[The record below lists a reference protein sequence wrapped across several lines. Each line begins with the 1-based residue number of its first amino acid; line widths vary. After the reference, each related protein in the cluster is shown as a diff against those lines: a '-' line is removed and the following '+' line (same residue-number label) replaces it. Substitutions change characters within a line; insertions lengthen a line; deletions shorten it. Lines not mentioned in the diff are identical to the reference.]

1 MALDPA
7 ARDLALAHRAL
18 LERALALEA
27 EKRARHPEW
36 PPSWEWHEVR
46 AEPHLLRRLLVA
58 GLLRV
63 EMKSNTSTRYLVE
76 EPEAVRALLETPP
89 EPPAPGNGPPA
100 LPSDLFDVIVGH
112 DALKDIFRRALR
124 AERPVHV
131 LMVGPPSTAKSL
143 FLMELAR
150 LPGAWYALGTTT
162 SRQGLARFLADRRPR
177 YLLVD
182 ELDKA
187 FREDLAVLLSVM
199 EDGKLVEV
207 KAGRVVQ
214 EELPL
219 RVFAAGNSERGLPP
233 ELLSRFL
240 RARLRPY
247 LATELREVM
256 VGVLVKREGTPEEEA
271 RLLADICLR
280 HGLRDVRDA
289 VRLRRLCRDLADA
302 ERLAAVL
309 GSRSGQ

>member
-1 MALDPA
+1 MALDSA
-7 ARDLALAHRAL
+7 ARDLALAHRGL
-18 LERALALEA
+18 LGRALALE
-27 EKRARHPEW
+27 EERRAQHPEW
-36 PPSWEWHEVR
+36 PPSWEWFEVR
-46 AEPHLLRRLLVA
+46 ADPGLLRRLVVA
-58 GLLRV
+58 GVLRV
-63 EMKSNTSTRYLVE
+63 DLKTNSSTRYLVE
-76 EPEAVRALLETPP
+76 DPGAVRSLLEAPP
-89 EPPAPGNGPPA
+89 ESPAPESGPLA
-100 LPSDLFDVIVGH
+100 LPPDLFDVVVGH
-112 DALKDIFRRALR
+112 DILKDLFRRALL
-124 AERPVHV
+124 AEKPVHV

-187 FREDLAVLLSVM
+187 YREDLAVLLSVM

-207 KAGRVVQ
+207 KTGRVVQ
-214 EELPL
+214 EDLPL

-240 RARLRPY
+240 RAKLRPY

-256 VGVLVKREGTPEEEA
+256 VGVLVKREGTPAVEA
-271 RLLADICLR
+271 AAIADLCLR
-280 HGLRDVRDA
+280 YGLRDVRDA
-289 VRLRRLCRDLADA
+289 VRLRRLSRGCSDV
-302 ERLAAVL
+302 ERILRYIA
-309 GSRSGQ
+309 GKEH

>member
-1 MALDPA
+1 MALDSA

-18 LERALALEA
+18 LGRALVLE
-27 EKRARHPEW
+27 EERRAQHPEW
-36 PPSWEWHEVR
+36 PPSWEWFEVK
-46 AEPHLLRRLLVA
+46 AEPHVLRRLLLA

-63 EMKSNTSTRYLVE
+63 EWRSNSGTHYRVE
-76 EPEAVRALLETPP
+76 GPEEVRALLEAPP
-89 EPPAPGNGPPA
+89 EPPSLESGAPSM
-100 LPSDLFDVIVGH
+100 PSDLFDVIVGH
-112 DALKDIFRRALR
+112 DALKDICRRALL
-124 AERPVHV
+124 ALKPVHV

-150 LPGAWYALGTTT
+150 LPGSMYALGTTT

-214 EELPL
+214 EDLPL

-240 RARLRPY
+240 RVKLRPY

-256 VGVLVKREGTPEEEA
+256 VGVLVKREGVPQTEA
-271 RLLADICLR
+271 AAIADLCLR
-280 HGLRDVRDA
+280 YGLRDVRDA
-289 VRLRRLCRDLADA
+289 VRLRRLSRGCSDV
-302 ERLAAVL
+302 ERILRYIA
-309 GSRSGQ
+309 GKEH

>member
-1 MALDPA
+1 MDPA

-18 LERALALEA
+18 LERALALEE
-27 EKRARHPEW
+27 EKRAKYPQF

-46 AEPHLLRRLLVA
+46 ADPGLLKRLVIA

-63 EMKSNTSTRYLVE
+63 EWRSNSGTHYRVE
-76 EPEAVRALLETPP
+76 EPEEVRRLLEAPP
-89 EPPAPGNGPPA
+89 EAPGAAPPGPPE
-100 LPSDLFDVIVGH
+100 LPPDLFDVVVGH
-112 DALKDIFRRALR
+112 DFLKDLFRRALL
-124 AERPVHV
+124 AEKPVHV

-150 LPGAWYALGTTT
+150 LPGSMFALGTTT

-187 FREDLAVLLSVM
+187 YREDLAVLLGVM
-199 EDGKLVEV
+199 EEGRLVEV

-214 EELPL
+214 EDLDL
-219 RVFAAGNSERGLPP
+219 RVFAAGNSERALPP

-256 VGVLVKREGTPEEEA
+256 VGVLVKREGTPEDEA
-271 RLLADICLR
+271 RLTADLCLR
-280 HGLRDVRDA
+280 YGLRDVRDA
-289 VRLRRLCRDLADA
+289 VRLRRLCREPGDA
-302 ERLAAVL
+302 EALARTMGRQGTA
-309 GSRSGQ
+309 